1 MKEQISL
8 IHDFL
13 VIEGNIGAGK
23 TSLAKAINEEF
34 GCRLILERF
43 EDNSF
48 LPKFY
53 EDPAR
58 YAFPLE
64 MSFLADRYQQL
75 KDELFKPDLFN
86 PGIVSDYIVDKSLI
100 FSRKTLSD
108 DEYVL
113 YKRLFDIVHAS
124 LPKPNLLV
132 YLYKSIPNLM
142 HNIHERA
149 RDYERNIQPEYL
161 GRIHSSYMDFIKSRA
176 DFPVLVI
183 DCDKI
188 DFVHKAIDKQWLFEV
203 INKEYPR
210 QINFAFP
217 LGAED
222 VGRIM
227 ESYGN
232 DKLL

>member
-1 MKEQISL
+1 MKEGISL
-8 IHDFL
+8 MHDFL

-23 TSLAKAINEEF
+23 TSLAKAISEEF

-53 EDPAR
+53 KDPAR

-124 LPKPNLLV
+124 LPKPSLLV
-132 YLYKSIPNLM
+132 YLYKSVPNLM
-142 HNIHERA
+142 HNIVERA
-149 RDYERNIQPEYL
+149 RDYEKHIRPEYL
-161 GRIHSSYMDFIKSRA
+161 EKIHSSYMDFIKYRA
-176 DFPVLVI
+176 DFPVLII
-183 DCDKI
+183 DSDKI
-188 DFVHKAIDKQWLFEV
+188 DFVHASADKKWMFEV
-203 INKEYPR
+203 INKDYPR

-217 LGAED
+217 MGDDD
-222 VGRIM
+222 VKRIM
-227 ESYGN
+227 ETST
-232 DKLL
+232 KFE